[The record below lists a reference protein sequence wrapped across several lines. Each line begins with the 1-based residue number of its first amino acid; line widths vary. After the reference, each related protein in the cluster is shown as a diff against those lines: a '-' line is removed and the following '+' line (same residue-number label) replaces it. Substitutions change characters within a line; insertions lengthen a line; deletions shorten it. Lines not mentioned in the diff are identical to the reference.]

1 MWQHTSNQAAACRYK
16 ELLNQREGSDRF
28 VEGEAQ
34 TVEHLQKAK
43 EVQCNT
49 TSYASTEVQVRTCYQ
64 VLMPCMASDSDLVM
78 AVKQRFTAN
87 QMGI

>member
-1 MWQHTSNQAAACRYK
+1 MRRYK
-16 ELLNQREGSDRF
+16 ELLSQREGSDRF

-49 TSYASTEVQVRTCYQ
+49 SSQASTEVQVGTYQ
-64 VLMPCMASDSDLVM
+64 ETRGL
-78 AVKQRFTAN
+78 AN
-87 QMGI
+87 RPAACL